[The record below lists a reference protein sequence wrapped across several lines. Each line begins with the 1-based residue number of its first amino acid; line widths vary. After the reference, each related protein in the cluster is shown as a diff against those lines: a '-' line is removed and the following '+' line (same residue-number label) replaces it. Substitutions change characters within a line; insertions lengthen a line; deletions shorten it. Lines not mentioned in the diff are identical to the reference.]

1 MGNGGVFMQYS
12 LASLFI
18 LFILYSFLGWCMEVL
33 ATLYT
38 TKKLV
43 NRGFLIGPI
52 CPIYG
57 NGCLMIILLLHKYLD
72 DPFVLFAMATLIC
85 SILEYF
91 TSYIMEK
98 LFKAR
103 WWDYSDKKYNLNGRI
118 CLENL
123 VAFGVLG
130 LVMMYLINPFFTKIL
145 GSISEVVLNSVAICL
160 FVIYAVDNIIS
171 YNVINSFKKAAG
183 QIRKDNTEEITKK
196 VKEILLSRGGLY
208 KRLVS
213 AFNFEASEKLI
224 KDITARVKNETMKA
238 KKKFINEL
246 DKQRIL
252 FDKEKAKEQHKVFSK
267 IDKYLSKKGHIEYA
281 SILLC
286 NYNGNNIY
294 VRFDYDDVVKAYK
307 VVWVDLNFIDLKH
320 LDNYVN
326 IQTMTSYLANKVV
339 KILANT
345 FTSSANFS
353 DDKIYGDRVV
363 VTNIFDGIKREY
375 VFDRFLPEEL
385 DFLSDFIV
393 ILFSY
398 LPRGMDVILN
408 EMFGLLDGMAD
419 KYNVLKP
426 VKFDL
431 FKTDMT
437 TIFKSGLI
445 KKGQKEYDKGKV
457 AFLEQLEGKYV
468 AIVDDKEPCLVILHQ
483 INDDFAMIWCNC
495 ENPLYCEHICA
506 VLLALRDGCFN
517 NFYKVKYRGQDK
529 SLLDEVRDGFFY
541 CCFGIEGDNL
551 LLVADDGMILKA
563 PILENG
569 RCMFDVIEDDDE
581 CSLSKELEN
590 YKK

>member
-1 MGNGGVFMQYS
+1 
-12 LASLFI
+12 
-18 LFILYSFLGWCMEVL
+18 
-33 ATLYT
+33 
-38 TKKLV
+38 
-43 NRGFLIGPI
+43 
-52 CPIYG
+52 
-57 NGCLMIILLLHKYLD
+57 MIILLLHKYLD

-145 GSISEVVLNSVAICL
+145 GNISEVVLNSVAICL

-281 SILLC
+281 SIL
-286 NYNGNNIY
+286 
-294 VRFDYDDVVKAYK
+294 
-307 VVWVDLNFIDLKH
+307 
-320 LDNYVN
+320 
-326 IQTMTSYLANKVV
+326 
-339 KILANT
+339 
-345 FTSSANFS
+345 
-353 DDKIYGDRVV
+353 
-363 VTNIFDGIKREY
+363 
-375 VFDRFLPEEL
+375 
-385 DFLSDFIV
+385 
-393 ILFSY
+393 
-398 LPRGMDVILN
+398 
-408 EMFGLLDGMAD
+408 
-419 KYNVLKP
+419 
-426 VKFDL
+426 
-431 FKTDMT
+431 
-437 TIFKSGLI
+437 
-445 KKGQKEYDKGKV
+445 
-457 AFLEQLEGKYV
+457 
-468 AIVDDKEPCLVILHQ
+468 
-483 INDDFAMIWCNC
+483 
-495 ENPLYCEHICA
+495 
-506 VLLALRDGCFN
+506 
-517 NFYKVKYRGQDK
+517 
-529 SLLDEVRDGFFY
+529 
-541 CCFGIEGDNL
+541 
-551 LLVADDGMILKA
+551 
-563 PILENG
+563 
-569 RCMFDVIEDDDE
+569 
-581 CSLSKELEN
+581 
-590 YKK
+590 

>member
-33 ATLYT
+33 VTLYT

-213 AFNFEASEKLI
+213 AFNFEASEKL
-224 KDITARVKNETMKA
+224 
-238 KKKFINEL
+238 
-246 DKQRIL
+246 
-252 FDKEKAKEQHKVFSK
+252 
-267 IDKYLSKKGHIEYA
+267 
-281 SILLC
+281 
-286 NYNGNNIY
+286 
-294 VRFDYDDVVKAYK
+294 
-307 VVWVDLNFIDLKH
+307 
-320 LDNYVN
+320 
-326 IQTMTSYLANKVV
+326 
-339 KILANT
+339 
-345 FTSSANFS
+345 
-353 DDKIYGDRVV
+353 
-363 VTNIFDGIKREY
+363 
-375 VFDRFLPEEL
+375 
-385 DFLSDFIV
+385 
-393 ILFSY
+393 
-398 LPRGMDVILN
+398 
-408 EMFGLLDGMAD
+408 
-419 KYNVLKP
+419 
-426 VKFDL
+426 
-431 FKTDMT
+431 KT
-437 TIFKSGLI
+437 
-445 KKGQKEYDKGKV
+445 
-457 AFLEQLEGKYV
+457 
-468 AIVDDKEPCLVILHQ
+468 
-483 INDDFAMIWCNC
+483 
-495 ENPLYCEHICA
+495 
-506 VLLALRDGCFN
+506 
-517 NFYKVKYRGQDK
+517 
-529 SLLDEVRDGFFY
+529 
-541 CCFGIEGDNL
+541 
-551 LLVADDGMILKA
+551 
-563 PILENG
+563 
-569 RCMFDVIEDDDE
+569 
-581 CSLSKELEN
+581 
-590 YKK
+590 